1 MACAPATPVS
11 SPNACSRSWAEV
23 RTQLSRLFL
32 LPASGEKVPKANE
45 GLLERALPR
54 MRPPGTCSSLSLGA
68 GNRSRDQRGFT
79 LIEILLAL
87 VLLALLMTA
96 AYAGFSASN
105 RAVQRGEA
113 AIDATNK
120 VRVTQQL
127 LRRQIG
133 QALTLAFD
141 QDSGTSTPI
150 LIQGS
155 GDELTYV
162 SALPGYLGQ
171 GGAYVQRIALESGE
185 GGRGRQLVFRHA
197 LLNGFDPTGSE
208 PWAERPVILLEDV
221 DRLAIEYRGLDDAGE
236 LGEWSDEWEKPDRLP
251 LLLRIAIE
259 FDDSSN
265 LRWPTLTIPVLLG
278 GDAVVGGATLG
289 PGALTSA
296 PPAPAPKP

>member
-1 MACAPATPVS
+1 MK
-11 SPNACSRSWAEV
+11 
-23 RTQLSRLFL
+23 
-32 LPASGEKVPKANE
+32 LPA
-45 GLLERALPR
+45 
-54 MRPPGTCSSLSLGA
+54 
-68 GNRSRDQRGFT
+68 RSQRGFT

-141 QDSGTSTPI
+141 QDSGTSAPI
-150 LIQGS
+150 IIEGS
-155 GDELTYV
+155 SDELTFV

-171 GGAYVQRIALESGE
+171 GGAYVQHIALESGE
-185 GGRGRQLVFRHA
+185 GRGQQLVFRHA
-197 LLNGFDPTGSE
+197 LLNGFDPTESE
-208 PWAERPVILLEDV
+208 PWAERPVILLEDIDALV
-221 DRLAIEYRGLDDAGE
+221 IDYRGLDDEGK
-236 LGEWSDEWEKPDRLP
+236 LGDWSGEWEKTDRLP
-251 LLLRIAIE
+251 LLVRVAIE
-259 FDDSSN
+259 FNESSR
-265 LRWPTLTIPVLLG
+265 LRWPKLTVPLQLG
-278 GDAVVGGATLG
+278 GDAVIGGAALG

-296 PPAPAPKP
+296 PPPPALKP